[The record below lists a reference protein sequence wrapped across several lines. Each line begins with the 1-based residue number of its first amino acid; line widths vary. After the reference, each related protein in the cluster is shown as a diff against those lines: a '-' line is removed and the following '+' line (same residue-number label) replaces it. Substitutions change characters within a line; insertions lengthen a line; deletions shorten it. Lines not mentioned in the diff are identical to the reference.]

1 MNSVLSRLQH
11 KKVIRVVGLMS
22 GTSVDGI
29 DAVLVEVTGRGMNLR
44 FRQKGFVTVPFPPRF
59 REMVL
64 RNSVAETSRVDDIAR
79 LNMLLAQLYAN
90 AVRVLARRTGVGLR
104 GIDLIGSHGQT
115 IQHLPEPTRMFRRT
129 VRATLQIGDPSA
141 LAKLTGI
148 PTVGDFRV
156 GDMAMGGEGAPL
168 VPFFDFVNFRSGTK
182 SRALLNIGG
191 IANMTVLPR
200 GCGIDEVVAFDTGP
214 GNMVVDALMKRFFRR
229 PYDREGTHAARG
241 VPCELLLRELLVHPF
256 IRRRPPKSTGRE
268 MFGKDFVG
276 MMISRGRRLG
286 CRRHVDLIRTA
297 TELTALSI
305 FENYR
310 RFIAPRTSIDELIVS
325 GGGSHNRMMMELL
338 SDLFGPAE
346 VKRAEVVGL
355 SSDAKEA
362 ICFALLAV
370 ATIKGTPGNL
380 PRVTGAKK
388 PVVLGKVC
396 F

>member
-1 MNSVLSRLQH
+1 
-11 KKVIRVVGLMS
+11 
-22 GTSVDGI
+22 
-29 DAVLVEVTGRGMNLR
+29 
-44 FRQKGFVTVPFPPRF
+44 
-59 REMVL
+59 
-64 RNSVAETSRVDDIAR
+64 
-79 LNMLLAQLYAN
+79 
-90 AVRVLARRTGVGLR
+90 
-104 GIDLIGSHGQT
+104 
-115 IQHLPEPTRMFRRT
+115 
-129 VRATLQIGDPSA
+129 
-141 LAKLTGI
+141 
-148 PTVGDFRV
+148 
-156 GDMAMGGEGAPL
+156 
-168 VPFFDFVNFRSGTK
+168 
-182 SRALLNIGG
+182 
-191 IANMTVLPR
+191 
-200 GCGIDEVVAFDTGP
+200 
-214 GNMVVDALMKRFFRR
+214 
-229 PYDREGTHAARG
+229 
-241 VPCELLLRELLVHPF
+241 
-256 IRRRPPKSTGRE
+256 